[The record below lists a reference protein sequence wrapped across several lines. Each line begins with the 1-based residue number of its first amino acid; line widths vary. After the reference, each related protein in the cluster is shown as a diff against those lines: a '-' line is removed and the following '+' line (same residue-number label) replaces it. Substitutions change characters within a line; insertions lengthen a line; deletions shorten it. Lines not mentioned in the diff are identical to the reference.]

1 MTNFSEVFDLIDTAV
16 QRQMERDQI
25 PGLSL
30 AITSREGLIYQQTYG
45 RASLETGDPV
55 RPDHLFEFG
64 SIGKSF
70 TCIVLLQL
78 VDEGRLVLDAPV
90 TDYLPWFEV
99 QSEFEPIT
107 LDHLM
112 THSAGIIRGTDFPAD
127 PRYEVWALRETRAVS
142 PPGRRFHYSN
152 VGYKALGLVLER
164 VTGQTYG
171 DLVRTRIL
179 EPLGM
184 TDTDPTITHETRRRL
199 VTGYQPFYD
208 DRPWQ
213 RGHGHAP
220 AAWFE
225 TNTAD
230 GCIAGTATDLASYLR
245 MLMNGGAG
253 PRGRILSE
261 SSFAAITASHINDND
276 PADAVYGY
284 GLHVFTDDGRRY
296 LGHGGGMVGYRSRMI
311 ADLTAGFGLVTLIN
325 GPGRQGPIISFV
337 FDTLYAA
344 SQDEPLPELPP
355 VFEPTRVES
364 AADYAGVYRSESD
377 SIGVRARNDKLLLA
391 RDGEEF
397 PLEPRDNDT
406 FVVPHPDF
414 DLFLLHFDRDE
425 DGAIT
430 SAVHGAR
437 RWLAPGQATTP
448 VEFPEEWRSLAGH
461 YRCHNPWETNFRII
475 LRDGELILV
484 LPDGLELPL
493 APGGDGVF
501 RVGEDD
507 SPEFI
512 RFDTIVDGE
521 AWRANY
527 SGCDYYRFFT
537 R

>member
-1 MTNFSEVFDLIDTAV
+1 MNFSEVFDLIDTAV
-16 QRQMERDQI
+16 QRQMQRDQI

-30 AITSREGLIYQQTYG
+30 AVTSREGLIYQQTYG

-70 TCIVLLQL
+70 TCILLVQL
-78 VDEGRLVLDAPV
+78 ADEGRLVLDAPV

-107 LDHLM
+107 LHHLM
-112 THSAGIIRGTDFPAD
+112 THSAGIIEGTDFPAD
-127 PRYEVWALRETRAVS
+127 PRYEVWALRETRAVN
-142 PPGRRFHYSN
+142 PPGQLFHYSN

-199 VTGYQPFYD
+199 ATGYQPFYD

-213 RGHGHAP
+213 RGHELAP

-253 PRGRILSE
+253 PTGRILSE
-261 SSFAAITASHINDND
+261 SGFAAMTAPHISDDD
-276 PADAVYGY
+276 PDDAVYGY
-284 GLHVFTDDGRRY
+284 GLNLFTDDGRHY
-296 LGHGGGMVGYRSRMI
+296 LGHGGDMVGYYSHMI
-311 ADLTAGFGLVTLIN
+311 ADIDAGFGLVTLIN
-325 GPGRQGPIISFV
+325 GPGRQGPIFSFAV
-337 FDTLYAA
+337 DALYAA
-344 SQDEPLPELPP
+344 RQDEPLPELPP
-355 VFEPTRVES
+355 VPEPSRVES
-364 AADYAGVYRSESD
+364 AGDYAGVYRLESD
-377 SIGVRARNDKLLLA
+377 SIEFKAGNGELLLA
-391 RDGEEF
+391 RHGEEF
-397 PLEPRDNDT
+397 PLEPRGDDT
-406 FVVPHPDF
+406 FLVPHPDF
-414 DLFLLHFDRDE
+414 ELFLLRFERDE
-425 DGAIT
+425 DGAIV
-430 SAVHGAR
+430 AAAHGER
-437 RWLAPGQATTP
+437 RWLAPEQAPTA
-448 VEFPEEWRSLAGH
+448 VESPAEWRSLAGH
-461 YRCHNPWETNFRII
+461 YRCHNPWGTNFRVIV
-475 LRDGELILV
+475 RDGELILV
-484 LPDGLELPL
+484 LPDGLEVPL
-493 APGGDGVF
+493 TPRGDGVF
-501 RVGEDD
+501 RVGDDD

-521 AWRANY
+521 AWRAKY

-537 R
+537 P